1 MGVLEAVLPIL
12 LSILGCALLV
22 VLIILGIKLIQMVDK
37 ANSVIS
43 DLEKKSQSLNGLFN
57 VIDNVTDAIS
67 LFGDRM
73 VEGIAGFISKIFKKR
88 KKIEKEENEDE

>member
-1 MGVLEAVLPIL
+1 MEVLEVVLPIL

-67 LFGDRM
+67 LVGDKM
-73 VEGIAGFISKIFKKR
+73 VEGIAGFISRMFKKR
-88 KKIEKEENEDE
+88 KKVKEEESDYE